1 MFIPEI
7 HWLLSETGYWASLWL
22 NHHGPW
28 CALYTRALPLRYHVF
43 FASHSFFSCRRL
55 GWQFYSVAWT
65 CSFLFR
71 KQLQTFLDW
80 SVYHESLE
88 CQSFAGQFQRGIQFW
103 FEHMLKKWSILFDL
117 FWMTFEVSH
126 CFRMRPRVFVCGW
139 SHIAGTEPWFSS
151 LILRTPLL
159 LTLWC
164 FTLGKYLHPVITSLL
179 NLSERPNVL
188 NSLSLSVRQLS
199 DPSVILMALLHPLK
213 FVAICVGKSAKL
225 HCRCRM

>member
-28 CALYTRALPLRYHVF
+28 CALYTRALPLRYHVL

-80 SVYHESLE
+80 SVYHESLK
-88 CQSFAGQFQRGIQFW
+88 CQSFAGQFLPERNPILIWTYAQEM
-103 FEHMLKKWSILFDL
+103 EHPVWSFLNDLWSFSLFQDEASCICL
-117 FWMTFEVSH
+117 WLVSH
-126 CFRMRPRVFVCGW
+126 CRYWALVFFPNSSYSSPPHLVVFYLGEVFTSCNNLTAQSLWKTKCAEFAKPLCKAAFWSFSHFYGTSAPSQICCHLCGQK
-139 SHIAGTEPWFSS
+139 
-151 LILRTPLL
+151 R
-159 LTLWC
+159 
-164 FTLGKYLHPVITSLL
+164 
-179 NLSERPNVL
+179 
-188 NSLSLSVRQLS
+188 
-199 DPSVILMALLHPLK
+199 
-213 FVAICVGKSAKL
+213 
-225 HCRCRM
+225 